1 MSPELYRP
9 SFCTFSPQH
18 FIHSIQFVLFLFENR
33 KVFQAADKS
42 FVVFTLELQ
51 CCRNANKKQKV
62 CFVFVCLFLYFHLYV
77 CICDDKASTSPF
89 LSMSLWTPSSVPSP
103 GQKFKFF
110 AWELQCCKS
119 ANKEQSKSM
128 FCICVIVFVFVFL
141 VVFVSQ
147 APDKSLNSLPEN
159 CMVAKVQT
167 RRSWA
172 FAVAACYD

>member
-1 MSPELYRP
+1 MSPELNRP

-18 FIHSIQFVLFLFENR
+18 FIHSIQFEFFLFENR
-33 KVFQAADKS
+33 TFFRALDKS
-42 FVVFTLELQ
+42 IKSLPYSCKLQ
-51 CCRNANKKQKV
+51 SANKKQKV

-159 CMVAKVQT
+159 CKVAKVQT

-172 FAVAACYD
+172 FAVASCYD

>member
-9 SFCTFSPQH
+9 SVCTFSPQH
-18 FIHSIQFVLFLFENR
+18 FIHSIQFMLFLFENR

-62 CFVFVCLFLYFHLYV
+62 CFVFVCLFLYFHLNV

-89 LSMSLWTPSSVPSP
+89 LSMSLWNPFSVPSP

-110 AWELQCCKS
+110 AWELQGCKS
-119 ANKEQSKSM
+119 ANKEELG
-128 FCICVIVFVFVFL
+128 ICSCSILWLITFDR
-141 VVFVSQ
+141 SR
-147 APDKSLNSLPEN
+147 PGSLATIMIIGTPQFRWGKTLPKN
-159 CMVAKVQT
+159 
-167 RRSWA
+167 R
-172 FAVAACYD
+172 

>member
-18 FIHSIQFVLFLFENR
+18 FIHSIQFVLLLFENC

-42 FVVFTLELQ
+42 FKVFTLELQ

-62 CFVFVCLFLYFHLYV
+62 CFVFVCLF
-77 CICDDKASTSPF
+77 CIF
-89 LSMSLWTPSSVPSP
+89 
-103 GQKFKFF
+103 
-110 AWELQCCKS
+110 
-119 ANKEQSKSM
+119 
-128 FCICVIVFVFVFL
+128 ICMYVFVMTKLQHLPFCQCHFETHLVFK
-141 VVFVSQ
+141 

-159 CMVAKVQT
+159 CKVAKVQT

-172 FAVAACYD
+172 FAVASCYD